1 VRSLRPFIFFVL
13 KSAVIAL
20 KTYGVPLHDQ
30 IANSTYFY
38 TLLMLHAPHH
48 PLELYAL
55 AASNNLY
62 DLATSIAA
70 STSSHL
76 LSLTLA
82 LLTDEMA
89 RRIGPDG

>member
-1 VRSLRPFIFFVL
+1 MRSLRPFIFFVL

-38 TLLMLHAPHH
+38 MSHAPHH